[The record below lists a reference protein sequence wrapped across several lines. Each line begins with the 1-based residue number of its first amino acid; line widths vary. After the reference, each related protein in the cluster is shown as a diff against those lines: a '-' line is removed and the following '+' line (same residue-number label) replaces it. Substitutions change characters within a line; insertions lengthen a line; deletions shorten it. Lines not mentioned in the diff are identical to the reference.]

1 MQVPIYQGQ
10 GVNTNVAYGSRSSG
24 TVMEVANAAERLSA
38 RLSGAAGNV
47 AKLYEEKITD
57 ETVQAA
63 LKDVQEGKI
72 DSNRVA
78 MVARSVYKNT
88 ANTALIA
95 DVEVSGTQLA
105 KQIENQMTASGKY
118 DVNSFAKS
126 WNSYTKSTLNGI
138 KDLAIKQNVAT
149 KLAHIGTQYS
159 GAIGTLQAKQQ
170 RDIQTENLKA
180 KIAMDVESLNNAFGV
195 NDGEAVRLQNEI
207 STTLQTM
214 VDAGLIAPNMATLEL
229 KKINKGAYL
238 SNLQRGLTTAINN
251 GTAYKYYEQF
261 KAMYHQGILDA
272 KDMEAFRNF
281 IQSSIAN
288 DVAVYKQQL
297 QAAETAFKMTEL
309 ETIDTFNDQLMSGT
323 LTTKDVDTALAT
335 GKIDL
340 ATHETYTKKIN
351 TPKRLMDEPGK
362 LLTFQTHVLDF
373 TEDEIINSPH
383 LTEKSKW
390 DLVKQRRAELKDEGN
405 WLSSQSGREARDRI
419 KRTFNII
426 EGTLMAQMDFN
437 NKNMQEYDTLYK
449 EFYAEVEALPLDQ
462 RASKSIS
469 IADRL
474 ITKYKTGKEEAK
486 QEKIRLRDE
495 KKKADEKK
503 SSETYGET
511 TGTFM
516 NMLQDKWKSATKV
529 WEDMD

>member
-47 AKLYEEKITD
+47 AKLYEDKITD

-72 DSNRVA
+72 DSDRVA
-78 MVARSVYKNT
+78 MVARNVYKNT

-126 WNSYTKSTLNGI
+126 WNTYTKSTLNGI

-170 RDIQTENLKA
+170 REMQTENFKA
-180 KIAMDVESLNNAFGV
+180 KIAMDVESYNSAFGV
-195 NDGEAVRLQNEI
+195 NDQETIRLQNEI

-214 VDAGLIAPNMATLEL
+214 VDAGLIAPGTATMEL

-261 KAMYHQGILDA
+261 KKMDHQGILDA
-272 KDMEAFRNF
+272 KDMELFRNS
-281 IQSSIAN
+281 IQSQIAN
-288 DVAVYKQQL
+288 DVGVYKQQL
-297 QAAETAFKMTEL
+297 AAAETQFKIGEL
-309 ETIDTFNDQLMSGT
+309 ETIDTFNDELMSGT
-323 LTTKDVDTALAT
+323 LTTAKVDQALAT

-351 TPKRLMDEPGK
+351 QPKRLVDAPGK

-383 LTEKSKW
+383 LTEKTKW
-390 DLVKQRRAELKDEGN
+390 DLVKQRRSELKDEGN

-469 IADRL
+469 IADKL
-474 ITKYKTGKEEAK
+474 ITNYKTKKEEK
-486 QEKIRLRDE
+486 HQKKLEERKTKKEQE
-495 KKKADEKK
+495 EKK
-503 SSETYGET
+503 SKETYGDT

-516 NMLQDKWKSATKV
+516 NLLKDKWNSATHI
-529 WEDMD
+529 WDEME